1 MAELS
6 EAVRG
11 PGALSAF
18 WLPRSFEID
27 DQGLGSGPELY
38 QQDFVLPG
46 IQPGRFNVKRYQSPA
61 DHQLV
66 ELPNQL

>member
-1 MAELS
+1 MLF
-6 EAVRG
+6 G
-11 PGALSAF
+11 YPDL
-18 WLPRSFEID
+18 FEVD
-27 DQGLGSGPELY
+27 DQGLGPGPELN
-38 QQDFVLPG
+38 QQDLVLPR

>member
-1 MAELS
+1 MLF
-6 EAVRG
+6 G
-11 PGALSAF
+11 HPDF
-18 WLPRSFEID
+18 FEVD
-27 DQGLGSGPELY
+27 DQGLGSGPELN
-38 QQDFVLPG
+38 QQNLVLPR